1 MEQNAAG
8 GTDCAAGAGGN
19 QPTACTAAHVCQQKI
34 TDERG
39 NISLSEPHAV
49 YFVRHGQPEWSSGGV
64 GIDEPELTEFG
75 RRQAECVGRHLC
87 RLPVTDF
94 YVSNLL
100 RARQTAAP
108 LAGLLGREPEIADWY
123 QEIQAKNLDQRPLSE
138 VEEYFRCWYQMSLTE
153 RYAGPPEGESLQHA
167 YRRISEGL
175 DAVLQKAG
183 FSFEAD
189 GRYRRWHLPKEPRC
203 IVLVGHTFASAIAL
217 CQLLDLEYTGASG
230 EQFRLGWGAYNKVVP
245 FPLAGGFVW
254 RLQAFDVR
262 GHLMAQGLSREDLP
276 LY

>member
-1 MEQNAAG
+1 MERKAAG
-8 GTDCAAGAGGN
+8 GPEAPVGAGDSRLSVR
-19 QPTACTAAHVCQQKI
+19 TAEQGCQQKI

-39 NISLSEPHAV
+39 NIFLSEPHAV

-64 GIDEPELTEFG
+64 GIDEPELTELG
-75 RRQAECVGRHLC
+75 RKQAECVGRHLC

-108 LAGLLGREPEIADWY
+108 LAGLLGREPVIADWY
-123 QEIQAKNLDQRPLSE
+123 QEIQAKNLNQRPLSE

-167 YRRISEGL
+167 YRRISGGL

-189 GRYRRWHLPKEPRC
+189 GRYRRWHLPREPRC
-203 IVLVGHTFASAIAL
+203 VVLVGHTFASAIAL
-217 CQLLDLEYTGASG
+217 CHLLDLEYTGASG
-230 EQFRLGWGAYNKVVP
+230 EQFRMGWGAYNKAVP

-262 GHLMAQGLSREDLP
+262 GHLLQQGLSCDDLP